1 MRILLSLCLMAV
13 VLWCFALN
21 SVIFEY
27 FSTPMYA
34 EFTSV
39 IVGVMGMFVIITV
52 MIISILIN
60 VMRRI

>member
-27 FSTPMYA
+27 FSNPMYA

-39 IVGVMGMFVIITV
+39 IVGVMSMFVIITV